1 MELEDIPK
9 FNIDSDIF
17 RLIAALESSKEG
29 CRIFEG
35 KKTAII
41 LMKASLIRS
50 VNSSLAIEGNGLE
63 AYEVADI
70 INDKQVIG
78 PFDEVLEVKNAL
90 KAYELVGSLKSW
102 SVNDFLEAQ
111 DEMMFGLVEE
121 PGFRNV
127 GVGVF
132 EGDRLIYKAPDA
144 SMVESMV
151 RRLFEWGSKS
161 DLPAPIKASIVHF
174 YIESI
179 HPFVD
184 GNGRMGRLWSTKIL
198 TESDPIYRLVPL
210 ETYIRKRKDEY
221 YAVLE
226 ECQHQEMFDC
236 TRFVKFC
243 LECFISAFNDLQHI
257 KDEKMEKLLSVMT
270 YSPMS
275 LKEIMDAV
283 GVTNRG
289 WFMES
294 YIRPAMEYG
303 LIMQTE
309 LKSRSRYQRYRR
321 LV

>member
-17 RLIAALESSKEG
+17 RLIASLESSKED
-29 CRIFEG
+29 CRILEG
-35 KKTAII
+35 KKTAVI

-70 INDKQVIG
+70 INDKHVIG
-78 PFDEVLEVKNAL
+78 PFDEVVEVKNAL

-102 SVNDFLEAQ
+102 SIDDFLKAQ

-132 EGDRLIYKAPDA
+132 EGDKLIYKAPDA

-151 RRLFEWGSKS
+151 LRLFEWGSQS
-161 DLPAPIKASIVHF
+161 DLPAPIKASVVHF

-226 ECQHQEMFDC
+226 ECQHQGMFDC

-243 LECFISAFNDLQHI
+243 LECFIAAFNDLHHI
-257 KDEKMEKLLSVMT
+257 KDEKMEKLLSAMT
-270 YSPMS
+270 YGPMS
-275 LKEIMDAV
+275 LKEIMDAM
-283 GVTNRG
+283 GVSNRG

-294 YIRPAMEYG
+294 YIRPAIGYG

>member
-9 FNIDSDIF
+9 FNIDSEIF
-17 RLIAALESSKEG
+17 RLMSFLESSKEG
-29 CRIFEG
+29 CRALEG
-35 KKTAII
+35 KKTAVI

-50 VNSSLAIEGNGLE
+50 VNSSLAIEGNELE

-70 INDKQVIG
+70 INDKNVIG
-78 PFDEVLEVKNAL
+78 PFDEVVEVKNAL
-90 KAYELVGSLKSW
+90 RAYELVGTLDSW
-102 SVNDFLEAQ
+102 SVEDFLKAH

-121 PGFRNV
+121 YGFRTV
-127 GVGVF
+127 SVGVF
-132 EGDRLIYKAPDA
+132 GGDRLIYKAPDA

-151 RRLFEWGSKS
+151 CRLFEWCSQS
-161 DLPAPIKASIVHF
+161 NLPAPLKASIAHF

-198 TESDPIYRLVPL
+198 AESDPIYRLVPL
-210 ETYIRKRKDEY
+210 ETYMRKRKDEY

-257 KDEKMEKLLSVMT
+257 KDEKMEALLSVMT
-270 YSPMS
+270 YNPMT
-275 LKEIMDAV
+275 LKEIMTALNV
-283 GVTNRG
+283 SNRG
-289 WFMES
+289 RFMES
-294 YIRPAMEYG
+294 YIRPAIEYG

-309 LKSRSRYQRYRR
+309 LKSRSRFQRYRR